1 MSSKPLTSPADIEHR
16 GKLLQVLGVAF
27 GLAVSIGNTIAAGI
41 VRTPGEIATYL
52 PTPTLFVAVWL
63 VGGLYALLGANS
75 IAELGTMIPKSGGQ
89 YVFARRAL
97 GPYAGFIVGWSDWMS
112 TCGTNAAV
120 AIVIGEYSGALLE
133 PYFPGAGS
141 RLLIPTA
148 TAVLLFF
155 TLLNWRGI
163 HRGSAAQN
171 LTSLLKALIFIAIV
185 AACFLFGRRGGEGE
199 ALASAALTLPAGIVL
214 FKAFMNALQSVMYT
228 YDGWTG
234 PIYFSE
240 EIRNPGR
247 DIPRAMMGGALGIV
261 GIYALFNLALLFIL
275 PFSKI
280 AGETFAMGAA
290 TSLIFGPA
298 GDTIARALMVVC
310 LLSGINAFV
319 LMTSRVLFSMSRD
332 GLFSARAAV
341 VNPGGTPTFALLLS
355 TVVAL
360 VFLYGTVIEGAVNRL
375 LNVALGTTFQ
385 VSGAFQSVINICA
398 FFFVANYL
406 ISFTSVFVL
415 RWREPDTPRPYRAW
429 GHPWTTGTVLL
440 ASVAYLGGVIYSDLK
455 TSAISLTLLG
465 LSYPA
470 FRLMKLP
477 RAQ

>member
-1 MSSKPLTSPADIEHR
+1 MTGDGLPGNPQAHPIDGQSR
-16 GKLLQVLGVAF
+16 GRLLQVLGVAF

-52 PTPTLFVAVWL
+52 PTAGLFIAVWL

-75 IAELGTMIPKSGGQ
+75 IAELGTMIPRSGGQ

-112 TCGTNAAV
+112 TCATNAAV
-120 AIVIGEYSGALLE
+120 SIVIGEYSSALLK
-133 PYFPGAGS
+133 PWLGS
-141 RLLIPTA
+141 GEARFIVPIAA
-148 TAVLLFF
+148 TVVLGFA
-155 TLLNWRGI
+155 LLNWRGI
-163 HRGSAAQN
+163 RLGNAAQN
-171 LTSLLKALIFIAIV
+171 LTSLLKALIFLGIV
-185 AACFLFGRRGGEGE
+185 AACFLFGQRGTE
-199 ALASAALTLPAGIVL
+199 APEASAIIVPAGMAL
-214 FKAFMNALQSVMYT
+214 FTAFMLALQSVMYT

-261 GIYALFNLALLFIL
+261 GIYALFNLALLYIL

-290 TSLIFGPA
+290 AGLIFGPA
-298 GDTIARALMVVC
+298 GDMIARGLMVIC
-310 LLSGINAFV
+310 LLSGINAYV

-332 GLFSARAAV
+332 GLFSARATA
-341 VNPGGTPTFALLLS
+341 VNPGGTPTIALFLSTAVALAFLLS
-355 TVVAL
+355 
-360 VFLYGTVIEGAVNRL
+360 GTFNQVIA
-375 LNVALGTTFQ
+375 
-385 VSGAFQSVINICA
+385 ICA

-415 RWREPDTPRPYRAW
+415 RWREPEAARPYRAW
-429 GHPWTTGTVLL
+429 GHPWSTGLVLL
-440 ASVAYLGGVIYSDLK
+440 ASAGYLGGVIYSDLR
-455 TSAISLTLLG
+455 TSAISLVLLG

-470 FRLMKLP
+470 FRWMKLP
-477 RAQ
+477 RAR